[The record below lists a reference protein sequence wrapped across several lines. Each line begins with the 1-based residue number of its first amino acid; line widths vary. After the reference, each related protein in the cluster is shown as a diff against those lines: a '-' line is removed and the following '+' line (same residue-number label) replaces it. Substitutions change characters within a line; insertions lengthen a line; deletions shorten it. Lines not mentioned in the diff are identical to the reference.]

1 LVVLLFCLW
10 EWKGREWQ
18 RLPDQDFSLVYI
30 FKHVTVIGVYIAMFI
45 IGFLSSTSLYYLSQ
59 FFWVALG

>member
-10 EWKGREWQ
+10 EQKGAY
-18 RLPDQDFSLVYI
+18 FSLVYI
-30 FKHVTVIGVYIAMFI
+30 FKHATVIGVYIAMFI
-45 IGFLSSTSLYYLSQ
+45 IGFLSSTFLYYLSQ